1 MTMIHIPVNSRVRLD
16 DTVYKVTCH
25 TETGELNL
33 TCCQTGKPLL
43 ISTRELVEKIID
55 GEASIEQQVPE
66 TMLKLKGQIE
76 KRFDAFNERDKAVAR
91 ERLSYV
97 EKVDEHLAESNL
109 TTAINDVI
117 QGAVTGRISMPP
129 SFTAIWRW
137 YDAWIKGGRNITA
150 LLPRHHVKGRRPT
163 CLCNRSFEILQE
175 VIEDHYLIRTPKTK
189 LSVFK
194 LFKGRLVKENKLHPE
209 AGRMHIPSSR
219 SIYRFLAGLDPY
231 EVMAAQ
237 KGRKEADKVF
247 APVGLGLVARFP
259 LHIVEV
265 DHHFID
271 LTLSS
276 QVGDV
281 IGKPWLTL
289 AVDVY
294 SRMPVGLYISFEAP
308 SYVSVMHCLK
318 HAILPKEQYLE
329 RVLEQFKAQ
338 SATVLDAKF
347 SSDWPCFGLMD
358 TLVLDNGLEFHSQD
372 LQDSC
377 SQLGVSLEYN
387 PARKPHYKGVVE
399 RFFGTLNTKL
409 IHTLPGTTFSNP
421 RQRGDYSSEK
431 AACLTI
437 EDLEFLLTKFIVDD
451 HALTIHS
458 ALDQIPLKKWQAG
471 VQKHPVRFISDQ
483 QDLSV
488 LLFKVNLR
496 KLTRAGIKIMGL
508 SYQSDAVQMLR
519 QRLMKNGSGKKVN
532 PNVRVKFDPE
542 DLSTIFVEDPHAKV
556 FLPVACIYET
566 YALQL
571 SIWRHRIIRKAM
583 LKQKLDLRKSSEDEF
598 LEVRQSLFEVAED
611 LIKSRQKRKRKA
623 ANRVSSEERKAGN
636 ENGPLPASDES
647 SEDDNDDVMPDTEFT
662 SPFQSPEELDEEL
675 KRRGWRS
682 SRAGR
687 QNRDGGEADA

>member
-16 DTVYKVTCH
+16 EAVYKVTCH

-55 GEASIEQQVPE
+55 GEASIDQKVPE
-66 TMLKLKGQIE
+66 TMVNLKGQIE

-117 QGAVTGRISMPP
+117 KSAVTGGISLPP
-129 SFTAIWRW
+129 SFTAVWRW

-194 LFKGRLVKENKLHPE
+194 LFKSRLVKENKLHPE
-209 AGRMHIPSSR
+209 AGRMHVPSAR
-219 SIYRFLAGLDPY
+219 SIYRFLAGLNPY
-231 EVMAAQ
+231 QVMAAQ

-247 APVGLGLVARFP
+247 ASVGVGVGAKFP
-259 LHIVEV
+259 LHIVQV
-265 DHHFID
+265 DHHLMDII
-271 LTLSS
+271 LRLQS
-276 QVGDV
+276 GELL
-281 IGKPWLTL
+281 GRPWLTVAL
-289 AVDVY
+289 DLY
-294 SRMPVGLYISFEAP
+294 SRMPVGFYISFDAP

-318 HAILPKEQYLE
+318 HAILPKEHYLE
-329 RVLEQFKAQ
+329 QVLSQVKAQ
-338 SATVLDAKF
+338 PGTMMDAKF
-347 SSDWPCFGLMD
+347 SSEWPCFGLMD

-377 SQLGVSLEYN
+377 NQLGVSLEYN
-387 PARKPHYKGVVE
+387 PARTPHYKGAVE

-421 RQRGDYSSEK
+421 EQRGDYPSED

-451 HALTIHS
+451 YAVTVHS
-458 ALDQIPLKKWQAG
+458 TLDQFPLEKWQDG

-488 LLFKVNLR
+488 LLLKVKLK

-508 SYQSDAVQMLR
+508 SYQSDAVQLLR
-519 QRLMKNGSGKKVN
+519 QRLMKNGSGKKAN
-532 PNVRVKFDPE
+532 PDVRVKFDPE

-556 FLPVACIYET
+556 FLPVTCIYET
-566 YALQL
+566 YASQL

-636 ENGPLPASDES
+636 DNGPLPALDGAA
-647 SEDDNDDVMPDTEFT
+647 EDDNDDVMPDTEFT